1 MSEENMP
8 VLFNL
13 IDDLKKEQHVEQ
25 IDLIVG
31 GPPCQAYSL
40 VGRAVKSDNMVGDPR
55 NYLYR
60 LYIEVLKNI
69 HQRCLF

>member
-31 GPPCQAYSL
+31 GP
-40 VGRAVKSDNMVGDPR
+40 RAR
-55 NYLYR
+55 R
-60 LYIEVLKNI
+60 I
-69 HQRCLF
+69 H